1 MPHITYSISALACPC
16 VYCALLMR
24 VLLLVVVVVVLVM
37 VMVVVLLDYC
47 IRRTSTNTEEPTR

>member
-1 MPHITYSISALACPC
+1 MCLLRSAHARFAVGGC
-16 VYCALLMR
+16 
-24 VLLLVVVVVVLVM
+24 VVVLVVM